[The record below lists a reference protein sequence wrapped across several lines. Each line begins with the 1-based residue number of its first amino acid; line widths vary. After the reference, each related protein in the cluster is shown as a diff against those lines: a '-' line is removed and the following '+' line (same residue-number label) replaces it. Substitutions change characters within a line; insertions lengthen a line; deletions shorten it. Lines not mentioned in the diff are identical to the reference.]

1 MFNSSL
7 SSFTFLFQQAHA
19 ADHAAAYPSRF
30 HTLTGLVRTLIAN
43 FF

>member
-7 SSFTFLFQQAHA
+7 SSFTFLFAHA
-19 ADHAAAYPSRF
+19 AGRDAAYPSRF
-30 HTLTGLVRTLIAN
+30 HTLTGLARTLIAN